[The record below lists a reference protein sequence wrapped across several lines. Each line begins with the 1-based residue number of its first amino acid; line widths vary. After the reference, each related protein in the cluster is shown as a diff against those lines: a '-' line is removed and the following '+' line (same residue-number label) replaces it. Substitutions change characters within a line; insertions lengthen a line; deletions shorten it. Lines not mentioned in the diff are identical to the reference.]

1 MITTRPV
8 RLKAERETRRSQE
21 LWAAGA
27 SLLAATKKGD
37 PYVRVDKEL
46 KAIEKASGINIITYL
61 VVLLKLYMR
70 KLLTIGLYPKR

>member
-1 MITTRPV
+1 MITIAPA

-46 KAIEKASGINIITYL
+46 KAIEKASGT
-61 VVLLKLYMR
+61 
-70 KLLTIGLYPKR
+70 